1 MITTALAALLAPV
14 LVSGLVT
21 GAPSPTPPPTD
32 SADTWESVAIVL
44 GFLVLASIG
53 IWFLIRAGMRQG
65 DRERLDSDD

>member
-1 MITTALAALLAPV
+1 MSMTALAASLAPAL
-14 LVSGLVT
+14 LV
-21 GAPSPTPPPTD
+21 GAPSPTPPPVD
-32 SADTWESVAIVL
+32 SASTWESVAIVL